1 MTSILLMA
9 VLGCACPC
17 ITMGAEADR
26 ARAFEEA
33 EWVILGRVA
42 SATVTVWTEGGISPT
57 ATSLVPSTIAYRIQV
72 QRLWK
77 GKYTDEITVEAAGQ
91 PTSCGAA
98 LELGRYYV
106 LYLQRID
113 GKAILYSC
121 TRHFA
126 VVGSYYERRWLDSQ
140 N

>member
-9 VLGCACPC
+9 ILGCVCPC
-17 ITMGAEADR
+17 VTLGAEADR
-26 ARAFEEA
+26 ARAFDDA
-33 EWVILGRVA
+33 EWVLQGRVA
-42 SATVTVWTEGGISPT
+42 AATVTAWAEGGISRT
-57 ATSLVPSTIAYRIQV
+57 ATSLVPSTIEYRIQV

-77 GKYTDEITVEAAGQ
+77 GEHTDELTVEASGQ

-98 LELGRYYV
+98 LELGQYYV

-121 TRHFA
+121 TRRLL
-126 VVGSYYERRWLDSQ
+126 VVGSYSERQWLDSKK
-140 N
+140 